1 MTGCLKPSPHALR
14 WVDIAVVINL
24 KSRGGSAAVADKCQV
39 ELPQAPILTSRSLDD
54 LGRFTRGLAA
64 GRSSLVL
71 SAGGDGT
78 AIALLN
84 SMRQLPADGGETMNL
99 AVLPLGTGNGWA
111 HATGAPPWRTAVE
124 QLGRCSRADS
134 PLPLRRFDLLEVG
147 GMLTHFAGTGW
158 DAEIIED
165 FHRQRS
171 GLGLLPHSMRGG
183 LAGYLQG
190 LFTRTIPRTFIGRP
204 PIVELTNTGDDALG
218 IDAAGHPFPLPGGAH
233 GQVLYRG
240 PASICAAGTSP
251 HWGFKFRAF
260 PFAGLVPG
268 RFNLRI
274 YSGSSLEAAAH
285 WRPLWR
291 GDHPIPK
298 MQSWLLTGARV
309 TYDRPVPF
317 QAGGD
322 RLGFAQEIDYRIAS
336 EQVDLLD
343 WARMAA

>member
-1 MTGCLKPSPHALR
+1 M
-14 WVDIAVVINL
+14 DIAVVINL
-24 KSRGGSAAVADKCQV
+24 RSRGGSAAVADKCQA
-39 ELPQAPILTSRSLDD
+39 ELPQAQILTSRSIEE
-54 LGRFTRGLAA
+54 LGHFTRGLSA
-64 GRSSLVL
+64 GRSSLML

-84 SMRQLPADGGETMNL
+84 TMRHLPASAGEPMNL
-99 AVLPLGTGNGWA
+99 GVLPLGTGNGWA
-111 HATGAPPWRTAVE
+111 HATGAPPWRIAVE
-124 QLGRCSRADS
+124 QLGRAARADA

-158 DAEIIED
+158 DAQIIED
-165 FHRQRS
+165 FHRQKT
-171 GLGLLPHSMRGG
+171 GLGILPRSMREG

-190 LFTRTIPRTFIGRP
+190 LITRTIPRTLLGRSP
-204 PIVELTNTGDDALG
+204 VIELTNTGDDALG
-218 IDAAGHPFPLPGGAH
+218 IDDAGRPYPLPGGEH
-233 GQVLYRG
+233 GKVLYRG

-251 HWGFKFRAF
+251 NWGFKFRAF

-274 YSGSSLEAAAH
+274 YSGSSTEATLHA
-285 WRPLWR
+285 RPLWR

-322 RLGFAQEIDYRIAS
+322 RLGFAQEIVYRIAS
-336 EQVDLLD
+336 EQVDLVD
-343 WARMAA
+343 WPRMAA